1 MRASQ
6 MGSIRAMF
14 SHPRSDAIAGAVVF
28 LVAVPLCLGIALA
41 SGVSPVSGLV
51 AGVVGGIVVPF
62 LSRSPLSVTGPA
74 AGLTAVVLFETR
86 ALGSF
91 ERLLTATMIGGCL
104 QILLG
109 VLRTGRFA
117 ALVPDSVVK
126 GMLAA
131 IGIIIVWNQLSA
143 MVGGEGGVAQM
154 AAQFAAGPAVIAAVS
169 LLVLYGWGV
178 MPLARHAFLPPAL
191 VVVVVSMGL
200 AFAFAGMPGLALTA
214 SQCVD
219 VPLGGWSA
227 LREALPVPDMGALAD
242 PLVWRVAVTVA
253 LVASIETLLSLKAI
267 DGIDPLKRISPPNQ
281 ELFAQGVANLASG
294 WLGGLPVTAVIV
306 RSGANLQAGGRER
319 LSALVHGVLLLLAVL
334 FAGRVLIMI
343 PLACLAAVLV
353 QVGLKLASP
362 KLFLEA
368 WRLGWPRF
376 LPFMATIA
384 AVLATDLLKGVVVG
398 IALELTLRI
407 VVGQRRA
414 CPTHANES
422 GVEGHTRAAE
432 SSGP

>member
-1 MRASQ
+1 MRFSQ
-6 MGSIRAMF
+6 AASIRAMF
-14 SHPRSDAIAGAVVF
+14 SHPQSDCIAGVVVF

-74 AGLTAVVLFETR
+74 AGLTAVVLFETK

-91 ERLLTATMIGGCL
+91 ERLLTATMIAGCL
-104 QILLG
+104 QMALG
-109 VLRTGRFA
+109 FARTGRFA
-117 ALVPDSVVK
+117 ALVPDSVID

-131 IGIIIVWNQLSA
+131 IGIIIVWKQLPA
-143 MVGGEGGVAQM
+143 LVGGDGAVSEMGS
-154 AAQFAAGPAVIAAVS
+154 QFATGAAVIAVAS
-169 LLVLYGWGV
+169 LLVLYGWSAT
-178 MPLARHAFLPPAL
+178 PLARHAFLPPAL
-191 VVVVVSMGL
+191 VVVAVSVAL
-200 AFAFAGMPGLALTA
+200 ASAFAGSTTLAL
-214 SQCVD
+214 SPKQMVD

-227 LREALPVPDMGALAD
+227 LRDALPVPDMGAFGD

-267 DGIDPLKRISPPNQ
+267 DGIDPLKRVSPPNQ
-281 ELFAQGVANLASG
+281 ELVAQGAANLASG

-334 FAGRVLIMI
+334 FAGRVLNMI

-362 KLFLEA
+362 KLFLQV
-368 WRLGWPRF
+368 WREGWTRF
-376 LPFMATIA
+376 VPFVATIT
-384 AVLATDLLKGVVVG
+384 AVLATDLLKGVVAG
-398 IALELTLRI
+398 IALELVLRI
-407 VVGQRRA
+407 MRPRA
-414 CPTHANES
+414 GTA
-422 GVEGHTRAAE
+422 V
-432 SSGP
+432 

>member
-1 MRASQ
+1 MQ
-6 MGSIRAMF
+6 SIREMFRFPRQDAM
-14 SHPRSDAIAGAVVF
+14 AGVVVF

-51 AGVVGGIVVPF
+51 AGVAGGLVVPF

-74 AGLTAVVLFETR
+74 AGLTAVVLFETK

-109 VLRTGRFA
+109 LLRTGRFA
-117 ALVPDSVVK
+117 SLVPDSVVK

-131 IGIIIVWNQLSA
+131 IGIIIVWKQLPA
-143 MVGGEGGVAQM
+143 MVGGQGGVAEM
-154 AAQFAAGPAVIAAVS
+154 AAQFAAGPAVIAVVS
-169 LLVLYGWGV
+169 LLVLHGWSAT
-178 MPLARHAFLPPAL
+178 PLARHAFLPPAL
-191 VVVVVSMGL
+191 VVVVLSVGL
-200 AFAFAGMPGLALTA
+200 AFAFAGTPALALSP
-214 SQCVD
+214 SQRVD

-227 LREALPVPDMGALAD
+227 LREALPMPDMGGLTD
-242 PLVWRVAVTVA
+242 PLVWRVAVTLA

-267 DGIDPLKRISPPNQ
+267 DGIDPLKRTSPPNQ
-281 ELFAQGVANLASG
+281 ELFAQGAANLASG

-319 LSALVHGVLLLLAVL
+319 LSAFVHGVLLLLAVL
-334 FAGRVLIMI
+334 FAGRVLNLI

-362 KLFLEA
+362 KLFAEE
-368 WRLGWPRF
+368 WRLGWTRF
-376 LPFMATIA
+376 LPFVATIA
-384 AVLATDLLKGVVVG
+384 AVLATDLLKGVVAG
-398 IALELTLRI
+398 IALELAMRI
-407 VVGQRRA
+407 VAGRRA
-414 CPTHANES
+414 
-422 GVEGHTRAAE
+422 AAPE
-432 SSGP
+432 ATDARG

>member
-1 MRASQ
+1 M
-6 MGSIRAMF
+6 RAMF
-14 SHPRSDAIAGAVVF
+14 SHPRGDCIAGVVVF

-74 AGLTAVVLFETR
+74 AGLTAVVLFETK

-91 ERLLTATMIGGCL
+91 ERLLTATMIAGCL
-104 QILLG
+104 QMALG
-109 VLRTGRFA
+109 FARTGRFA
-117 ALVPDSVVK
+117 ALVPDSVIR

-131 IGIIIVWNQLSA
+131 IGIIIVWKQLPA
-143 MVGGEGGVAQM
+143 LVGGDGAVSEMGS
-154 AAQFAAGPAVIAAVS
+154 QFATGAAVIAAAS
-169 LLVLYGWGV
+169 LLVLYGWGAT
-178 MPLARHAFLPPAL
+178 PLARHAFLPPAL
-191 VVVVVSMGL
+191 VVVAVSVAL
-200 AFAFAGMPGLALTA
+200 ASAFAGSTTLAL
-214 SQCVD
+214 SPKQMVD

-227 LREALPVPDMGALAD
+227 LRDALPVPDMGAFGD

-267 DGIDPLKRISPPNQ
+267 DGIDPLKRVSPPNQ
-281 ELFAQGVANLASG
+281 ELVAQGAANLASG

-334 FAGRVLIMI
+334 FAGRVLNMI

-362 KLFLEA
+362 KLFLQV
-368 WRLGWPRF
+368 WREGWKGF
-376 LPFMATIA
+376 VPFVVTIA
-384 AVLATDLLKGVVVG
+384 AVLATDLLKGVVAG
-398 IALELTLRI
+398 IALEIVIRI
-407 VVGQRRA
+407 WLGRQPARA
-414 CPTHANES
+414 GAPPA
-422 GVEGHTRAAE
+422 
-432 SSGP
+432 